1 MEGTMINW
9 SYGFKSSYHMC
20 MVDPVTWKD
29 KERLELESGSI
40 SRSDE
45 GLRQSADIQPIEYS
59 LGSDKFIRIWM
70 DVRQGGESDRV
81 ALFTGMTSAP
91 ERKID
96 GASVDT
102 PVICYSVL
110 KDAQDIDLPRGWYA
124 AKGIIATDI
133 IADLL
138 NVCRAP
144 VTIEAGAPRLSQ
156 HIVAEDGEN
165 HLTMTDKIL
174 DVIGWRMS
182 ISGFGEIR
190 IGPIAS
196 KISVTFGAAENDCI
210 ETPFTSKHDRF
221 ACPNVMRCIKNDE
234 ACIIRDI
241 DPESELS
248 IVRRGREIWKTENDV
263 NLGDAESLETY
274 TRRRLKE
281 LQSVALTASYNRSY
295 DPRAYPSDMIR
306 IHYPAQNV
314 SGIFSIRSQ
323 KIQLDHCGTT
333 AEEVD
338 TA

>member
-1 MEGTMINW
+1 MINW
-9 SYGFKSSYHMC
+9 SEGYESSYHVRL
-20 MVDPVTWKD
+20 VDPVTWKD

-40 SRSDE
+40 SRSND
-45 GLRQSADIQPIEYS
+45 GLRQSADIEPIDYS

-70 DVRQGGESDRV
+70 DVRQGGNADRT

-91 ERKID
+91 EQQID
-96 GASVDT
+96 GATIDT

-133 IADLL
+133 IGELL
-138 NVCRAP
+138 TVCRAP
-144 VTIEAGAPRLSQ
+144 VIIEAGAPRLSQ
-156 HIVAEDGEN
+156 HIVAEDGETN
-165 HLTMTDKIL
+165 LTMTDKIL
-174 DVIGWRMS
+174 DAIGWRMS
-182 ISGFGEIR
+182 ISGDGTIR
-190 IGPIAS
+190 IAPMAS
-196 KISVTFGAAENDCI
+196 AISAAYSAYENDCI
-210 ETPFTSKHDRF
+210 ETPFKIKRDRF
-221 ACPNVMRCIKNDE
+221 SCPNVMRCIKGDE
-234 ACIIRDI
+234 SCVIRDI

-281 LQSVALTASYNRSY
+281 LQTVALTASYNRSY
-295 DPRAYPSDMIR
+295 DPRAYPSDKIR
-306 IHYPAQNV
+306 IHYPAQGV
-314 SGIFSIRSQ
+314 SGIFRIKSQ
-323 KIQLDHCGTT
+323 KVQLDHCGTT